1 MTPIIRW
8 IGTKAV
14 EAANKIEE
22 EVMIT
27 KDREMVVIAEIA
39 TKEGEVVDREEEAIA
54 MIEAATREVVAK
66 VEASVTGPK
75 MLKSEPTAAYPF
87 RPTSSE

>member
-1 MTPIIRW
+1 M

-14 EAANKIEE
+14 EAAKMIEE

-27 KDREMVVIAEIA
+27 NDREMVVIDEIA
-39 TKEGEVVDREEEAIA
+39 TKEGEVVDREEEATA
-54 MIEAATREVVAK
+54 VVIEAATREVVAK
-66 VEASVTGPK
+66 VEASPTSPTL
-75 MLKSEPTAAYPF
+75 LKSEPTAEFPF